1 MSAPPAPPVSSPPG
15 DPQITEL
22 QRLLRKPRAA
32 VPQWEHVVIALRLA
46 EDPTLD
52 PSVGSFWKDAGVPRG
67 KARMTIKGYAARIS
81 SEGLLAN
88 ASGAEHVAAP
98 FHCIDGEL
106 MLTSQWINENAV
118 NLKEFRAGP
127 VVVSACGR
135 YAARAI
141 DAWNEL
147 CDEQVLGEIVYDL
160 PPADGDGEVEWKHR
174 RDMHRRREE
183 AAVVTLAGAER

>member
-127 VVVSACGR
+127 VRCGR
-135 YAARAI
+135 FGLRAI
-141 DAWNEL
+141 CSSRNRRMERVVRRA
-147 CDEQVLGEIVYDL
+147 G
-160 PPADGDGEVEWKHR
+160 AR
-174 RDMHRRREE
+174 RDRVRPAASRWRWRGRME
-183 AAVVTLAGAER
+183 ASA